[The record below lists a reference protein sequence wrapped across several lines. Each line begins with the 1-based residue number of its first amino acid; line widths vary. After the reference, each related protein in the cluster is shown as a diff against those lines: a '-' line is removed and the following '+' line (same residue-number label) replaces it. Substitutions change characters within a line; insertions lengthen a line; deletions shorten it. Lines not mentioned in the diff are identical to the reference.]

1 MKKLMSVRFL
11 LIIVLTGMVVFLI
24 GCSKSRDLVKSFP
37 KRITE
42 LDSYILDA
50 KLESMFPTGSK
61 ECQVKTYYHKPDL
74 YRVEIESNNVQDK
87 QIIIKNK
94 EGVFVLIPSIN
105 KNFKIKSSWPINS
118 SYPYLLQSLSK
129 DIVSDENIVVSKGD
143 KTTTLELKAKIFD
156 NIDSTQKIIFENE
169 TGLPKEVLTYDGN
182 KNLISRLLITNI
194 EINPKLDEKL
204 FKKEETMESIRLEY
218 EGTPITFTR
227 EITYPTYYPVGTS
240 LQGEVIRGGT
250 LNKRSVMNFSGELSY
265 TIIQEY
271 QNATEVVQTTYSD
284 GDLYIM
290 GGTIGIIGKNIISFY
305 DNGIEYTIASSSVSI
320 LEMVKM
326 GESLRVD
333 IEK

>member
-1 MKKLMSVRFL
+1 MKKSLKVSLVLM
-11 LIIVLTGMVVFLI
+11 LILGGMI
-24 GCSKSRDLVKSFP
+24 YITGCSKTRNLVESFP
-37 KRITE
+37 KKVTE

-61 ECQVKTYYHKPDL
+61 ECMVKTYYQKPDL
-74 YRVEIESNNVQDK
+74 YRVEIESSNVQDK

-94 EGVFVLIPSIN
+94 DGVFVLIPSIN
-105 KNFKIKSSWPINS
+105 KNFKIKSTWPINS

-129 DIVSDENIVVSKGD
+129 DIVNDENITISKTD

-156 NIDSTQKIIFENE
+156 NIDSVQKIIFDNE
-169 TGLPKEVLTYDGN
+169 TGFPKEVLTYDSN

-194 EINPKLDEKL
+194 DFNPKLDDKL
-204 FKKEETMESIRLEY
+204 FHMEKTMESIRLDYNEM
-218 EGTPITFTR
+218 PITFKR
-227 EITYPTYYPVGTS
+227 EITYPTYYPVGTA
-240 LQGEVIRGGT
+240 LKEEVIRGGT
-250 LNKRSVMNFSGELSY
+250 LNKRALMNFTGEASY

-271 QNATEVVQTTYSD
+271 LNATDVVQTTYLD
-284 GDLYIM
+284 GDIYIM
-290 GGTIGIIGKNIISFY
+290 GGTVSIVGKDIITFY
-305 DNGIEYTIASSSVSI
+305 DNGIEYTIASSTVNI